1 MNMKIKRISTKMLAL
16 LLSVSILSLILISM
30 VSYTSSKLVIEEQ
43 IKQNMNAELEAQI
56 NNILLKTNDIETI
69 ATQIARNVESTYSS
83 TSLTQYEEILGK
95 IIMENDLAYGSG
107 IWFEP
112 FVYDQGEKY
121 VGPYVY
127 KENNSPVITYDY
139 SNAEYDYFSYDWYKN
154 ATKDSKEPIFSELYY
169 DSTLGVTM
177 ASCTVP
183 MYNVNKE
190 FIGVIT
196 VDMNITTIQELI
208 NGLTIGKEGKATL
221 FTKDGVYIT
230 NVETDKVMNSN
241 ILEENNKSLSSMGKK
256 LLSSDSGIGEFTKD
270 NVNYSTYYS
279 KVGDL
284 GWKLMIQIPK
294 SEINQPLNTLLL
306 KLITISLISVLLL
319 TLAILLQVRM
329 LTRNIKIVN
338 NFVLRLAAGDF
349 STEEINIKSKD
360 EFGQMGQA
368 LNKML
373 RQNKSVIQTIREE
386 SDEISIISKEL
397 EDTTVNLTTNFD
409 KIETALKS
417 INEDMMS
424 SSAAT
429 EEVNASV
436 EEVNASINILTQETS
451 HSYDMAITIKE
462 RAGDIQKRST
472 SSYEKAMNLTI
483 ENEKNLKQSMEE
495 ARIVESIGIM
505 ATTISQL
512 AEQVNLL
519 SLNASIEAARAG
531 EQGKG
536 FAVVAKEIGQMANQ
550 TTNTVKEITLTAD
563 KVRIAFDNLMDNAR
577 LLLNFIQEIV
587 TPDYKTFV
595 EVGNQYGVDANNIQ
609 TTATKIS
616 DMTNN
621 IERIMNEVT
630 EAVQGIAVEAT
641 NTAANS
647 SNIINNMEIVSH
659 EVDNI
664 EKAVANERVM
674 SDNLDQVVTKFKLD

>member
-69 ATQIARNVESTYSS
+69 ATQVARNVESTYSS

-154 ATKDSKEPIFSELYY
+154 ATKGSKEPIFSELYY

-230 NVETDKVMNSN
+230 NMETDKVMNSN

-270 NVNYSTYYS
+270 KVHYSTYYS

-338 NFVLRLAAGDF
+338 NFVLRLADGDF

-373 RQNKSVIQTIREE
+373 RQNKSVIQTIRGE

-483 ENEKNLKQSMEE
+483 ANEKNLKQSMEE

-519 SLNASIEAARAG
+519 SLNAAIEAARAG

-550 TTNTVKEITLTAD
+550 TTNTVKEITQTAD

-609 TTATKIS
+609 ITATKIS

-647 SNIINNMEIVSH
+647 SSIINNMEIVSH

-674 SDNLDQVVTKFKLD
+674 SDNLDQVVSKFNLD